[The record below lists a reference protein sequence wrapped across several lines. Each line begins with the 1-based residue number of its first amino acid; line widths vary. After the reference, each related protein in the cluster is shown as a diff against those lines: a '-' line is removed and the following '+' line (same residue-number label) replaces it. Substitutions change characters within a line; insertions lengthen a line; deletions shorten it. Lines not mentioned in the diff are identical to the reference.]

1 MVINYLQ
8 RKGISS
14 ENEIKERLKQDYDEV
29 KGIQNLKEL
38 HENISRLIKIEDWYI
53 EDRTI
58 IMNIITC

>member
-1 MVINYLQ
+1 MVIIYLQ

-14 ENEIKERLKQDYDEV
+14 ENVIKERLKQDYDEV

-38 HENISRLIKIEDWYI
+38 HENISRMIKIEDWYI
-53 EDRTI
+53 EDRTV

>member
-1 MVINYLQ
+1 MVIIYLQ
-8 RKGISS
+8 RKEISS

-53 EDRTI
+53 EDRTV

>member
-1 MVINYLQ
+1 MVIIYLQ

-38 HENISRLIKIEDWYI
+38 HENISRMIKTEDWYI

>member
-1 MVINYLQ
+1 MVIIYLQ
-8 RKGISS
+8 RKEISS

-38 HENISRLIKIEDWYI
+38 QENISRLIKIEDWYI

>member
-1 MVINYLQ
+1 MVIIYLQ

>member
-1 MVINYLQ
+1 MVIIYLQ
-8 RKGISS
+8 RKEISS

>member
-1 MVINYLQ
+1 MVIIYLQ

-38 HENISRLIKIEDWYI
+38 HENISRMIKIEDWYI

>member
-1 MVINYLQ
+1 MVIIYLQ

-14 ENEIKERLKQDYDEV
+14 ENVIKERLKQDYDEV

-38 HENISRLIKIEDWYI
+38 HENISRMIKIEDWYI

>member
-1 MVINYLQ
+1 MVIIYLQ

-14 ENEIKERLKQDYDEV
+14 DNEIKERLKQDYDEV

-38 HENISRLIKIEDWYI
+38 HENISRMIKIEDWYI

>member
-1 MVINYLQ
+1 MVIIHLQ